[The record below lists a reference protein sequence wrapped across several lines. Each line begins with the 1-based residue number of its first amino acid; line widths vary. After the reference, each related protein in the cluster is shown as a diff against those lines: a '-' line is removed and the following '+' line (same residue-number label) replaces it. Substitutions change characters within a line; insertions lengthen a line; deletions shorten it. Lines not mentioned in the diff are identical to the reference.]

1 MKRILGLLLSLTLCM
16 TLLCGC
22 QVQKGNYLRP
32 VKLTESERELLTL
45 TNPNLPIL
53 LDYHVEGAKSMAI
66 EKMILKDGTWVKEED
81 SLFAMETDD
90 VSKPMEGR
98 MALNYSTKSNSF
110 GLTSA
115 AVLETAGSLARTAE
129 LSNHSDYEMR
139 SAATNQNET
148 IVTLNEPVYLLLF
161 CADKLDNSSDGTVP
175 TDPLAHP
182 ESFTSEYVE
191 MITVTFSDKPLH

>member
-1 MKRILGLLLSLTLCM
+1 MKRILALMLSLTLCM

-22 QVQKGNYLRP
+22 QVQKGNYLKP

-53 LDYHVEGAKSMAI
+53 IDYHVEGAKSMAI
-66 EKMILKDGTWVKEED
+66 KKMILKDGAWVKE
-81 SLFAMETDD
+81 TDD
-90 VSKPMEGR
+90 ASKPMEGR
-98 MALNYSTKSNSF
+98 MALNYSTESNSF

-115 AVLETAGSLARTAE
+115 AVRETAGTLARTAE

-148 IVTLNEPVYLLLF
+148 TVTLNEPVYLLLF
-161 CADKLDNSSDGTVP
+161 CADKPDNSSDGTVP

-182 ESFTSEYVE
+182 ETFTSEYVE